1 MATITV
7 LKRNDLF
14 PVGTSCGIWPAA
26 APKEDAPPAGPAA
39 IASATVD
46 AAGILTVTNAGI
58 VDQTPYVAY
67 ALVGGQ
73 HRYLRVRTA
82 AS

>member
-7 LKRNDLF
+7 NKRSDLF
-14 PVGTSCGIWPAA
+14 PVGTSCGVWPAA
-26 APKEDAPPAGPAA
+26 AQKDGAAPAGPAA

-46 AAGILTVTNAGI
+46 SAGTLTVTNAGI